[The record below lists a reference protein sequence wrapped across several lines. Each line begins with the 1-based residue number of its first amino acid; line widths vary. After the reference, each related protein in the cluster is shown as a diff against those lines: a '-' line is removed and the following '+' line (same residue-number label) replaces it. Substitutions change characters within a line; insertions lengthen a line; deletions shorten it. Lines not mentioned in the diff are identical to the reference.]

1 MNSWL
6 YLPAEDFARSDD
18 IDFTRACVHFWQDDT
33 GVCRGGLHD
42 AATAFRHHP
51 VQVIVP
57 MEMCSWL
64 LTEPW
69 PNKRRP
75 GLQALAF
82 AVEEQLADD
91 LDALHIAV
99 GPMDAQR
106 RYPLWVTHKQRFSR
120 VLDQLQALGLDI
132 ASVRVDADLLP
143 REPACAA
150 RCHGR
155 WLVGGA
161 QDLRLALSD
170 QDYDTVKAG
179 LPADLIELPG
189 ERLNTLLSASGGEA
203 INLLQGPFRP
213 AAKALP
219 WRSVCCCVGLTLAIA
234 LGFTHARS
242 SYLETQAARLYAL
255 SEERFNI
262 LYPGQTSRLDLATQ
276 LRGLQQRG
284 AAPADGH
291 MVRLAHLVEQVIGAS
306 SVDVQRLEWREH
318 GGWALTITA
327 SSFAELERLRERG
340 EQSALPINV
349 GNARQHGNRVQALL
363 TLEDIL

>member
-6 YLPAEDFARSDD
+6 YLSAEDFARSDATD
-18 IDFTRACVHFWQDDT
+18 LARACVHFWQDDT
-33 GVCRGGLHD
+33 AVCRGLLEE
-42 AATAFRHHP
+42 AAAAFQHSA
-51 VQVIVP
+51 VQLIVP

-106 RYPLWVTHKQRFSR
+106 RYPLWVTHKQRFTA
-120 VLDQLQALGLDI
+120 LLNQLQALGLHI
-132 ASVRVDADLLP
+132 ACVRVDADMLP
-143 REPACAA
+143 REQACAA
-150 RCHGR
+150 RCYGR

-161 QDLRLALSD
+161 LDLRLALSD
-170 QDYDTVKAG
+170 HDFKAVKAE
-179 LPADLIELPG
+179 LPVDLIELPG
-189 ERLNTLLSASGGEA
+189 DPLNMLLSASGREA

-213 AAKALP
+213 AAHALP
-219 WRSVCCCVGLTLAIA
+219 WRDICVSLGLTFTLA
-234 LGFTHARS
+234 LGFIHGRS
-242 SYLETQAARLYAL
+242 SYLESQAARLYAL
-255 SEERFNI
+255 SEERFKM
-262 LYPGQTSRLDLATQ
+262 LYPGETGTQELSTQ

-284 AAPADGH
+284 AATADGH
-291 MVRLAHLVEQVIGAS
+291 MARLAHLTEQVIGAS

-327 SSFAELERLRERG
+327 SSFAELEQLRERG
-340 EQSALPINV
+340 EQSALPITV
-349 GNARQHGNRVQALL
+349 GNARQQGNRVQALL
-363 TLEDIL
+363 TLEDVL